1 MWFELNYEI
10 VYFYNVYGPGHIRTG
25 NMAAVIGIFENCY
38 LENKPLPVIRPGS
51 QRRDFT
57 HVDDIING
65 VVLAWRKDFNDEFML
80 GTNRNISVIEI
91 ANLFKHE
98 IIYIPEKP
106 GERLASTIP
115 DLSSQERL
123 GYKAE
128 KRIEDY
134 IEQFLKENTRK
145 G

>member
-1 MWFELNYEI
+1 
-10 VYFYNVYGPGHIRTG
+10 
-25 NMAAVIGIFENCY
+25 
-38 LENKPLPVIRPGS
+38 
-51 QRRDFT
+51 
-57 HVDDIING
+57 
-65 VVLAWRKDFNDEFML
+65 ML

-115 DLSSQERL
+115 DLSSQEEL

-134 IEQFLKENTRK
+134 IEQFLKEKIRGRVSPLIIYRLN
-145 G
+145 